1 MVGKG
6 SIFLYFGYRLKVN
19 VMNAQLIEWMI
30 SKLRD
35 KFHVHL
41 KVVQCVWNLWY
52 YIICCCY
59 FVLKHLQHLLWR
71 KRDNMGITWVVWNHL
86 TMRKCFGG
94 ADFCYC
100 KICVHIHICGY
111 LLSNISL
118 RRVWHIGR
126 KWLRHRGGNY
136 LMELFLLKIPCSSC
150 TQHLVVSWDMWL
162 MLDLRGFWILLK
174 HNHCYVSPQ

>member
-1 MVGKG
+1 
-6 SIFLYFGYRLKVN
+6 
-19 VMNAQLIEWMI
+19 MI
-30 SKLRD
+30 SIGSDLVSRRRMYGVRFSTCRNFIRKCFWTFSNS
-35 KFHVHL
+35 FHVDLGKNVECRKHRMERERES
-41 KVVQCVWNLWY
+41 VLWY
-52 YIICCCY
+52 
-59 FVLKHLQHLLWR
+59 LLWR
-71 KRDNMGITWVVWNHL
+71 KKVKMGITWVVWNHL